1 VSPVWLRCL
10 HGQDLRRKGNYARNA
25 IDIWGGRAGTIS
37 SPDGKKRIVVQP
49 PRKSAS
55 GDETHFVLVE
65 AFGQEFPSTIG
76 DSVNAEVGWSP
87 DSAAFFLSYS
97 DGGNIGT
104 YHVQVFYVT
113 VSGLRM
119 IEPIEDGR
127 RLLTPNCFEPE
138 WANVAAIK
146 WMRSDS
152 SSLLIA
158 AEVPP
163 HSSCASMGTFRA
175 FEIGLPDGR
184 VLAEYDQ
191 IAAKKSFRRDLGV
204 ELRNADDTCIR
215 TPERCVPPGLP
226 VQAQPH

>member
-1 VSPVWLRCL
+1 V
-10 HGQDLRRKGNYARNA
+10 
-25 IDIWGGRAGTIS
+25 
-37 SPDGKKRIVVQP
+37 
-49 PRKSAS
+49 
-55 GDETHFVLVE
+55 FVE
-65 AFGQEFPSTIG
+65 AFGHEFSTTIG
-76 DSVNAEVGWSP
+76 DYVNAEVGWSP
-87 DSAAFFLSYS
+87 DSAAFFLTYS

-104 YHVQVFYVT
+104 YHIQIFYVT

-119 IEPIEDGR
+119 IEPMKDRR

-146 WMRSDS
+146 WTGSDS

-175 FEIGLPDGR
+175 FEIGLPGGN

-191 IAAKKSFRRDLGV
+191 IAAKKSFWRDLGV

-215 TPERCVPPGLP
+215 NPERCVPPGLP
-226 VQAQPH
+226 VQAGPR